1 MSARGKTKA
10 VSVLIV
16 EDHHLVSYGL
26 RLALK
31 EKGYGQIYEAANG
44 QEALALVGSEP
55 VDIVLMDIN
64 MPVMDGI
71 TATRLLKDRHP
82 GIRVLMLT
90 SHRDEDEVCA
100 SLASGADAY
109 CMKDIQIDLLTDVM
123 KMVMNGAVWLDP
135 AIARMVMKSL
145 PGYAGGRAAET
156 PANTRS
162 ASRHREYGGAAERKR
177 SAANTT
183 APKQYNAELTERE
196 LEVLGLLVDGKSN
209 KEIAAAL
216 KITTHTAKSHVC
228 NIIQKLAVDDRTQ
241 VAVKALKEGLLET
254 ARV

>member
-1 MSARGKTKA
+1 MSARTK
-10 VSVLIV
+10 SSTLCVLIV

-26 RLALK
+26 RLSLK
-31 EKGYGQIYEAANG
+31 EKGYTQVFEAGNG
-44 QEALALVGSEP
+44 QEALDVAARET

-71 TATRLLKDRHP
+71 TATRHLKEKYPDV
-82 GIRVLMLT
+82 RVLMLT

-109 CMKDIQIDLLTDVM
+109 CMKDIQIDLLIDVM

-135 AIARMVMKSL
+135 AIARMVMMSL
-145 PGYAGGRAAET
+145 PGAANNNVTEGKL
-156 PANTRS
+156 AV
-162 ASRHREYGGAAERKR
+162 SRNREHAGAAERKR
-177 SAANTT
+177 SAGSLT
-183 APKQYNAELTERE
+183 APRQYNAELTDRE

-209 KEIAAAL
+209 KEIASAL
-216 KITTHTAKSHVC
+216 QITTHTAKSHVC

-254 ARV
+254 ARI